1 MLVFMRGGVALLV
14 LSAAVAGCTSGAPAG
29 KGGFALTS
37 AELSDALL
45 TGEQSGFYAT
55 PQEEPLL
62 EDVDV
67 VTAADPSCQ
76 PLADLTS
83 VTPKHVPVGTAWAA
97 LEVRGAATEGSVV
110 LTSYARGEAEA
121 KMGELKAALATC
133 RELSASSRR
142 GWSERTSVV
151 ALPSVSVGD
160 ESVSYS
166 VTSAEA
172 PGKGR
177 VMTIVR
183 TGGSMAVYLIPAEVN
198 RSPASLMKQQ
208 HKKIHA
214 AG

>member
-1 MLVFMRGGVALLV
+1 MLLV
-14 LSAAVAGCTSGAPAG
+14 LFSAVAGCTGGAPAG
-29 KGGFALTS
+29 KGGVALTS
-37 AELSDALL
+37 AELSGTLL

-55 PQEEPLL
+55 PQEDPLL

-83 VTPKHVPVGTAWAA
+83 VKPKHAPVGTAWAT
-97 LEVRGAATEGSVV
+97 LQPRGVATAGSVV
-110 LTSYARGEAEA
+110 LTSYARGEAA
-121 KMGELKAALATC
+121 VKMGELKAALTTC
-133 RELSASSRR
+133 KEVSTSSRR
-142 GWSERTSVV
+142 GWSARASIV

-166 VTSAEA
+166 ETSAEA

-177 VMTIVR
+177 VTTIVR
-183 TGGSMAVYLIPAEVN
+183 TGGSMAVYLIPVEVN
-198 RSPASLMKQQ
+198 GPPASLMNQQ
-208 HKKIHA
+208 HKKIQA